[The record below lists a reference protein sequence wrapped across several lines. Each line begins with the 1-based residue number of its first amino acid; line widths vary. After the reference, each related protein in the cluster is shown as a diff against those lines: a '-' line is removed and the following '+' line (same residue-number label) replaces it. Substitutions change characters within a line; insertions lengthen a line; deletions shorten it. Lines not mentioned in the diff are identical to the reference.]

1 MEDLKLALTRL
12 CEETISQ
19 FRIHPGL
26 HPGELHIDNKQ
37 RDEQKD
43 RLRGKFQVYLN
54 LPEMESTPNLQQ
66 KTGVPKNEILF
77 TNNGFSITFD
87 QKLIINEI
95 EAEIRSHTEA
105 EPRVPENHLL
115 KNRCDENLTGREFDE
130 KLVHLSGEEVKDASL
145 ATELETNNPA
155 DIYTSR
161 NSKFQRKQ
169 QGSKHKRFVCPI
181 ANCHQEL
188 ANSNTFRY
196 HMNSHQGLMPYKCP
210 GCDKGFAWNST
221 LHNHKKTCMNLPKKF
236 KCETCAREFWRK
248 ADFMY
253 HQDTH
258 TGEKPFAC
266 KICKKSFR
274 SAGNMKRHEINC
286 KE

>member
-1 MEDLKLALTRL
+1 M
-12 CEETISQ
+12 
-19 FRIHPGL
+19 
-26 HPGELHIDNKQ
+26 N
-37 RDEQKD
+37 KD

-196 HMNSHQGLMPYKCP
+196 HMNSHKGLRPYKCP
-210 GCDKGFAWNST
+210 RCDKGFACYQT
-221 LHNHKKTCMNLPKKF
+221 LIKHKQPCMKLPKKF
-236 KCETCAREFWRK
+236 ECETCGSEFWRK
-248 ADFMY
+248 ENLQK
-253 HQDTH
+253 HQWTH
-258 TGEKPFAC
+258 RRTFSRPNNWHNHKGILHLLKQ
-266 KICKKSFR
+266 
-274 SAGNMKRHEINC
+274 
-286 KE
+286 